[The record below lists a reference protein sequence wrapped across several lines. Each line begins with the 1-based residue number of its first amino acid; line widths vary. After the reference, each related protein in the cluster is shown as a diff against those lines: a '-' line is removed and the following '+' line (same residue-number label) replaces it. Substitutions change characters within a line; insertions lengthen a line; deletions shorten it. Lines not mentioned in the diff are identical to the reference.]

1 MVGTCGNERTSI
13 VTRSAVS
20 VNLDPNGPT
29 ALPAEAG
36 HYGSPPYR
44 GSDRGG
50 WRQRERQ
57 YANRTSPTIERLMMS
72 PNTCCWMSWFSR
84 FVTLTIVVM
93 RPAIHFT
100 PKLPLTIV

>member
-1 MVGTCGNERTSI
+1 MVGTCGYERTLI

-36 HYGSPPYR
+36 HYGSPPSR

-50 WRQRERQ
+50 WRQCERQ

-84 FVTLTIVVM
+84 FVTFTIVVM
-93 RPAIHFT
+93 RPPIHFT
-100 PKLPLTIV
+100 PKLPLTMV